1 MNNASD
7 ERDIDLLF
15 EVGTTRHIPRTWA
28 QFGGAPFANLAEHS
42 LRVAWIAALIAAR
55 EGANVERVV
64 LLAITHD
71 LSETR
76 TGDTHYLSRQYV
88 KQETQQAMD
97 DAFEGTSAVPALADA
112 WTEYKTRESLES
124 KIVKDADN
132 LDCDL
137 ELTEQAANGNRMGDA
152 LRDVRKAVT
161 DRLYTETA
169 KRWQRLIWTTDPHRW
184 HLHSRNRLNA
194 GDWKGPVGSEAKKA

>member
-15 EVGTTRHIPRTWA
+15 EVGTQRHVDRTWV
-28 QFGGAPFANLAEHS
+28 QFGGPPFANNAEHS
-42 LRVAWIAALIAAR
+42 FRVAWIAALLAAR
-55 EGANVERVV
+55 EGANMERVA
-64 LLAITHD
+64 LLAIIHD

-76 TGDTHYLSRQYV
+76 TGDSNYLSRQYV

-97 DAFEGTSAVPALADA
+97 DAFEGTSAVPVMADA
-112 WTEYKTRESLES
+112 WMEYKTRESLES

-137 ELTEQAANGNRMGDA
+137 ELAEQAANGNRMHEA
-152 LRDVRKAVT
+152 VHEVRKAVNE
-161 DRLYTETA
+161 RLYTETA
-169 KRWQRLIWTTDPHRW
+169 KRWQQLIWKQDPHAW
-184 HLHSRNRLNA
+184 HLRSRNRLNA
-194 GDWKGPVGSEAKKA
+194 GDWKGPAGEPPKHA